1 MTIQLKPEL
10 PLNCNPIATNFSLR
24 GDISRSVQ
32 PIVVSPNIGQG
43 LTSTSALRI
52 AVVTETYPPEINGVA
67 RTVAQVVH
75 GLIARGH
82 VVELIRPRQ
91 GPNDTPRLEP
101 QLTEVLTYGIPIPR
115 YPGLR
120 VGVPSGRRL
129 RRLWELQRPSVVHIA
144 TEGPLGWSALQ
155 AARRLGLP
163 VVSEF
168 RTNFHAYTQYY
179 GIGWV
184 EGLIK
189 RYLCRFH
196 NLTATTMVPTG
207 GLARELQKA
216 GFERLEVVPRGVDV
230 DLFHPGHRS
239 EALRQTW
246 GATPETLVALSVGRL
261 APEKNLELL
270 HSSYRAMRLA
280 NPGVKLVVVGDGPA
294 RRSFQGAL
302 PDAVFAGMRTGVDL
316 SAHVASADLL
326 LFPSV
331 TETYGN
337 VTPEAMAS
345 GLAIVAYD
353 YAAARELV
361 EPGVSGW
368 LAPLGDAAQFK
379 ALAARAANAVCEV
392 RQAGQRARAAVTAQS
407 WGRIIGEIE
416 RHYRAA
422 IEAGTEWNQHRTS
435 PSGRANDPISTEELG
450 LRLPSA

>member
-1 MTIQLKPEL
+1 M
-10 PLNCNPIATNFSLR
+10 
-24 GDISRSVQ
+24 
-32 PIVVSPNIGQG
+32 
-43 LTSTSALRI
+43 
-52 AVVTETYPPEINGVA
+52 
-67 RTVAQVVH
+67 
-75 GLIARGH
+75 
-82 VVELIRPRQ
+82 
-91 GPNDTPRLEP
+91 
-101 QLTEVLTYGIPIPR
+101 
-115 YPGLR
+115 
-120 VGVPSGRRL
+120 
-129 RRLWELQRPSVVHIA
+129 
-144 TEGPLGWSALQ
+144 
-155 AARRLGLP
+155 
-163 VVSEF
+163 
-168 RTNFHAYTQYY
+168 
-179 GIGWV
+179 
-184 EGLIK
+184 
-189 RYLCRFH
+189 
-196 NLTATTMVPTG
+196 
-207 GLARELQKA
+207 
-216 GFERLEVVPRGVDV
+216 
-230 DLFHPGHRS
+230 
-239 EALRQTW
+239 
-246 GATPETLVALSVGRL
+246 ALSVGRL